1 MLGQVH
7 IGGIPQTINQNI
19 IVQLSDIAG
28 TGRFVIKDRDGAI
41 VFSVD
46 SQGTVRARGQYQRV

>member
-1 MLGQVH
+1 MLGKVQV
-7 IGGIPQTINQNI
+7 GGIPRTINQDI
-19 IVQLSDIAG
+19 IVQLSDITG
-28 TGRFVIKDRDGAI
+28 TGRFVIKDADGAT